1 MALPER
7 PSAEGPSTEGPD
19 VRRAIEHMVPA
30 QFDLAKMMLTT
41 KVDGKLRRRYGEA
54 GSFTYPPEE
63 RGRFPMITIAQ
74 DPEHEFVGAANLKD
88 PQNPD
93 IPLLPY
99 YANLRG
105 GIPEDYEVMAR
116 ALAEKVEASGIP
128 FDYITGIP
136 DSGNAIAKALAE
148 ILGSPCYEVLEK
160 TGEGSD
166 RKFKLRTF
174 KEDEARPEV
183 GMKALVVDDLITKKT
198 TKDEAEAELV
208 RNGFGVSGH
217 AVVYDREE
225 GGMEDMRDEG
235 RNIVAG
241 LTATQLFAVA
251 LLMGKVSGEVYDTIM
266 GKINDGK
273 RARSLKRTQN
283 NA

>member
-7 PSAEGPSTEGPD
+7 PSAERPSAERPD
-19 VRRAIEHMVPA
+19 VRQAIEHMVPA

-41 KVDGKLRRRYGEA
+41 KVDGKLTRRDGEPGA
-54 GSFTYPPEE
+54 FIYTKSE
-63 RGRFPMITIAQ
+63 GRFPMITIAQ

-105 GIPEDYEVMAR
+105 GISEDYEVMAR

-128 FDYITGIP
+128 FDYIMGIP

-160 TGEGSD
+160 IGEGSD

-174 KEDEARPEV
+174 RGDEARPEA
-183 GMKALVVDDLITKKT
+183 GMKTLVVDDLITKKT
-198 TKDEAEAELV
+198 TKDEVEAELV
-208 RNGFGVSGH
+208 KNGFGVSGH

-251 LLMGKVSGEVYDTIM
+251 LEMGKVSVEVYDTIM
-266 GKINDGK
+266 GKIIAGK
-273 RARSLKRTQN
+273 KERALRRI
-283 NA
+283 A

>member
-1 MALPER
+1 MAIPEKPRAGR
-7 PSAEGPSTEGPD
+7 PSAEGPD
-19 VRRAIEHMVPA
+19 VRLVIEHMIPV

-41 KVDGKLRRRYGEA
+41 KVDGKLTRRDGEPGA
-54 GSFTYPPEE
+54 FTYTRLE
-63 RGRFPMITIAQ
+63 GRFPMITIAQ
-74 DPEHEFVGAANLKD
+74 DPEHEFVGVANLND
-88 PQNPD
+88 PQNPN

-116 ALAEKVEASGIP
+116 ALAEKVEASGVP

-136 DSGNAIAKALAE
+136 NTGNATAKALAHV
-148 ILGSPCYEVLEK
+148 LFSPYYEVLEK

-174 KEDEARPEV
+174 KEGEARPEA
-183 GMKALVVDDLITKKT
+183 GMKALVVDDLITRAT
-198 TKDEAEAELV
+198 TKEIAEEVLTEG
-208 RNGFGVSGH
+208 GFGVAGH

-225 GGMEDMRDEG
+225 GGVEDMRDEG
-235 RNIVAG
+235 RTIVAG

-251 LLMGKVSGEVYDTIM
+251 LRMGKVSDEVYDTIM
-266 GKINDGK
+266 GKIIAGK
-273 RARSLKRTQN
+273 RERALRRSSAN
-283 NA
+283 S